1 MSKKEEQDKFKK
13 IYKPVP
19 FLNGL
24 DEIKQDLI
32 MRNKSGDTT
41 YGVEILDDCVQ
52 YIRPSTVTLI
62 MATPNCLDLNTSILT
77 AEGFKKVTELTYKDK
92 VLNSDGEVCNIISF
106 TDTDE
111 VECYEIETTDGRKLI
126 SSYNHNHPIY
136 YFGAIKQ
143 KDYKVT
149 RGYKHEYWTSEKI
162 YNEIQKPHRKNKIFI
177 EEFNDVHTKDKQLPV
192 NPYVLGVL
200 IGDGCLTCSGLRYC
214 KPSQEVFN
222 KVKSRLPEAEVRF
235 SSNGKDVII
244 NDGGYIKKYIKEVG
258 LDVHSYEKF
267 IPKEYKINLSKQQ
280 KLDLLQG
287 LLDTDGYQG
296 KSCNEFSTT
305 SKQLAIDVQQLVWSL
320 GYRCTIK
327 TRMGR
332 YKKNGVIKETRL
344 NYRVTISNQ
353 RTKAQCVIKSVTKV
367 TPRKTRCITIDNP
380 NHTIVTDNYLVTSN
394 TGKSLLAQNIACHI
408 AKQDKKVIFCSCE
421 MTVGLLMERELK
433 KTLAIDSKQ
442 LLEIYEKS
450 PSLVDTMVKP
460 MLNDK
465 SYDYLKNISVLDI
478 GGISIT
484 ELLEV
489 LDEYPDYEYVIV
501 DYIQRVKG
509 RGESEYEQLKDV
521 SYTLQIY
528 AMNSGKSIIEC
539 SQVPKTVESD
549 SRSVKNGVDFTK
561 LRAKGAGNPEED
573 AHVAIKMAE
582 DVSSTGERC
591 VLINLSKNKYGS
603 LKNITYRYKIDNR
616 LNFVLLDKDI

>member
-52 YIRPSTVTLI
+52 YIRPSTITLI
-62 MATPNCLDLNTSILT
+62 MAVPNC
-77 AEGFKKVTELTYKDK
+77 
-92 VLNSDGEVCNIISF
+92 
-106 TDTDE
+106 
-111 VECYEIETTDGRKLI
+111 
-126 SSYNHNHPIY
+126 
-136 YFGAIKQ
+136 
-143 KDYKVT
+143 
-149 RGYKHEYWTSEKI
+149 
-162 YNEIQKPHRKNKIFI
+162 
-177 EEFNDVHTKDKQLPV
+177 
-192 NPYVLGVL
+192 
-200 IGDGCLTCSGLRYC
+200 
-214 KPSQEVFN
+214 
-222 KVKSRLPEAEVRF
+222 
-235 SSNGKDVII
+235 
-244 NDGGYIKKYIKEVG
+244 
-258 LDVHSYEKF
+258 
-267 IPKEYKINLSKQQ
+267 
-280 KLDLLQG
+280 
-287 LLDTDGYQG
+287 
-296 KSCNEFSTT
+296 
-305 SKQLAIDVQQLVWSL
+305 
-320 GYRCTIK
+320 
-327 TRMGR
+327 
-332 YKKNGVIKETRL
+332 
-344 NYRVTISNQ
+344 
-353 RTKAQCVIKSVTKV
+353 
-367 TPRKTRCITIDNP
+367 
-380 NHTIVTDNYLVTSN
+380 
-394 TGKSLLAQNIACHI
+394 GKSLLAQNIACHI

-582 DVSSTGERC
+582 DFLPDGKRC
-591 VLINLSKNKYGS
+591 VLINLSKNKYGD
-603 LKNITYRYKIDNR
+603 LKNITYKYMIDPR
-616 LNFVLLDKDI
+616 LNFKLLEKGL

>member
-32 MRNKSGDTT
+32 MRNKSGDIT
-41 YGVEILDDCVQ
+41 YGVEIIDDCVQ

-62 MATPNCLDLNTSILT
+62 MAVPNC
-77 AEGFKKVTELTYKDK
+77 
-92 VLNSDGEVCNIISF
+92 
-106 TDTDE
+106 
-111 VECYEIETTDGRKLI
+111 
-126 SSYNHNHPIY
+126 
-136 YFGAIKQ
+136 
-143 KDYKVT
+143 
-149 RGYKHEYWTSEKI
+149 
-162 YNEIQKPHRKNKIFI
+162 
-177 EEFNDVHTKDKQLPV
+177 
-192 NPYVLGVL
+192 
-200 IGDGCLTCSGLRYC
+200 
-214 KPSQEVFN
+214 
-222 KVKSRLPEAEVRF
+222 
-235 SSNGKDVII
+235 
-244 NDGGYIKKYIKEVG
+244 
-258 LDVHSYEKF
+258 
-267 IPKEYKINLSKQQ
+267 
-280 KLDLLQG
+280 
-287 LLDTDGYQG
+287 
-296 KSCNEFSTT
+296 
-305 SKQLAIDVQQLVWSL
+305 
-320 GYRCTIK
+320 
-327 TRMGR
+327 
-332 YKKNGVIKETRL
+332 
-344 NYRVTISNQ
+344 
-353 RTKAQCVIKSVTKV
+353 
-367 TPRKTRCITIDNP
+367 
-380 NHTIVTDNYLVTSN
+380 
-394 TGKSLLAQNIACHI
+394 GKSLLAQNIACHI

-582 DVSSTGERC
+582 DISSTGERC